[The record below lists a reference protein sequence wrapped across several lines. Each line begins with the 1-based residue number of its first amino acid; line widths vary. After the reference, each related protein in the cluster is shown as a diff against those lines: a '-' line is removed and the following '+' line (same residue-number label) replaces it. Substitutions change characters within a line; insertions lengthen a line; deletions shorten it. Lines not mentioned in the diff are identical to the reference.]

1 MATIVGGSG
10 LAVANMKA
18 AQQKA
23 KKPVVR
29 KTVAKRFMHTGT
41 YGDISQIYHL
51 LHQPGYVKGETIDVD
66 LQGVPCRWLEL
77 QNGCVYKTYDMRTK
91 YLK

>member
-1 MATIVGGSG
+1 MATVIGGSG
-10 LAVANMKA
+10 LAIANMKA

-23 KKPVVR
+23 KEPPAR

-41 YGDISQIYHL
+41 YGNVSQIYHL
-51 LHQPGYVKGETIDVD
+51 LHQPGYVKAVHDDVD

-77 QNGCVYKTYDMRTK
+77 QNGAVYRTYDMRTK
-91 YLK
+91 YL